1 MNRILAGTVIAAAA
15 LLIAGCL
22 PDAEVDERATHG
34 VEAADAPDQPGTDQ
48 PGTDQLG
55 TDQPV
60 CLAADAFVADG
71 AVEVR
76 DAGPGNARRIHALRW
91 ASYQG
96 CERFVI
102 HLVTGD
108 GKAAERAGAVT
119 AEVLR
124 DLGVARVSLRDVEYV
139 DPDATD
145 ATFDGPLATRAF
157 VGRSPDG
164 RWVFVDVHL
173 GEAAEVHVGP
183 LDGPARVVID
193 LRPGGP
199 PVPGPAPHED
209 RVVVLRPRAGAAS
222 YPLRV
227 TGYARTF
234 EANVVVRLEQQ
245 GRVVHEDFTTAT
257 AWADVWGHFS
267 LPIDRGPSGPVVL
280 HVGEHSARDGTW
292 EGVAIELDVR

>member
-1 MNRILAGTVIAAAA
+1 MNRILAGTVIAAAG
-15 LLIAGCL
+15 LLIAGCQ
-22 PDAEVDERATHG
+22 PGAEVDERATNG
-34 VEAADAPDQPGTDQ
+34 VEAADATDQ
-48 PGTDQLG
+48 PG

-60 CLAADAFVADG
+60 CLAADAFVAEG

-76 DAGPGNARRIHALRW
+76 DAGPGDAQRIDALRW
-91 ASYQG
+91 AAYDG
-96 CERFVI
+96 CERLVI
-102 HLVTGD
+102 DLVAGD
-108 GKAAERAGAVT
+108 GEAAERVGAVT

-124 DLGVARVSLRDVEYV
+124 DLGVVRVSLRDVEWV

-145 ATFDGPLATRAF
+145 ATFDGPLASRAF
-157 VGRSPDG
+157 AGWSPDG

-173 GEAAEVHVGP
+173 GEAAEAHVGT

-209 RVVVLRPRAGAAS
+209 RVVVLQPRAGPAS

-245 GRVVHEDFTTAT
+245 GRAVHEDFTTAT
-257 AWADVWGHFS
+257 AWADAWGHFS
-267 LPIDRGPSGPVVL
+267 LTVDRGPSGPVVL

-292 EGVAIELDVR
+292 EGVAIELDMR